1 MCATATRF
9 EWSVNVIFLRPRG
22 ISMPLSH
29 TGHEKLCVRVW
40 GPGVDIR
47 CFLLLLSTLCF
58 EIGSL
63 TKHSTHELARVVGQ
77 KPRICMPP
85 CSPNSSLGYWHGLLY
100 LASGVSDFLIWAQ

>member
-1 MCATATRF
+1 
-9 EWSVNVIFLRPRG
+9 
-22 ISMPLSH
+22 MPLSH

-58 EIGSL
+58 EIGSP
-63 TKHSTHELARVVGQ
+63 TKRSTHELARLVGQ